1 MTIKNKFSL
10 IIMDTEKISQF
21 NQIIL
26 KHANTIRQASSNV
39 LFNTYPIDM
48 GNIVQDLTYF
58 NIEAEDEKGLEENL
72 NNLIEE
78 LNQMN
83 CDYCLVN
90 EDTREFI
97 EYVQF
102 VGSVDI
108 KFDNLTEIPKG
119 TYKKIDELKYLKT
132 EFGYCKGY
140 MPTFRPLE
148 GKPINN
154 KEIKDEHIYVFSNS
168 DENMAKLREVICK
181 KIMEI
186 NADLI
191 VEHRQFT

>member
-10 IIMDTEKISQF
+10 IIMDTEKISEF

-26 KHANTIRQASSNV
+26 KHANTIRKASSNV

-48 GNIVQDLTYF
+48 GNIVEDLTYF
-58 NIEAEDEKGLEENL
+58 NIEAEDEKGLEANL
-72 NNLIEE
+72 NNLIKE
-78 LNQMN
+78 LNQLN

-97 EYVQF
+97 EYVEF

-108 KFDNLTEIPKG
+108 KFDNLNEIPKG
-119 TYKKIDELKYLKT
+119 TYKKIDDLKYLKT

>member
-119 TYKKIDELKYLKT
+119 TYKKIDDLKYLKT

>member
-1 MTIKNKFSL
+1 
-10 IIMDTEKISQF
+10 MDTEKISQF

>member
-108 KFDNLTEIPKG
+108 KFDNLNEIPKG
-119 TYKKIDELKYLKT
+119 TYKKIDDLKYLKT

-168 DENMAKLREVICK
+168 DENMAKLREFICK

-186 NADLI
+186 NAGLI

>member
-119 TYKKIDELKYLKT
+119 TYKKIDDLKYLKT

-168 DENMAKLREVICK
+168 DENMAKLREFICK

-186 NADLI
+186 NAGLI

>member
-1 MTIKNKFSL
+1 M
-10 IIMDTEKISQF
+10 
-21 NQIIL
+21 
-26 KHANTIRQASSNV
+26 
-39 LFNTYPIDM
+39 
-48 GNIVQDLTYF
+48 
-58 NIEAEDEKGLEENL
+58 
-72 NNLIEE
+72 
-78 LNQMN
+78 
-83 CDYCLVN
+83 
-90 EDTREFI
+90 
-97 EYVQF
+97 
-102 VGSVDI
+102 DI
-108 KFDNLTEIPKG
+108 KFDNLNEIPKG
-119 TYKKIDELKYLKT
+119 TYKKIDDLKYLKT